1 MSIKKS
7 KIIIISIVAILAL
20 IFLAG
25 GYAVYSKL
33 SKIKTT
39 KIELPDEEIGIQKQE
54 NEEVKN
60 KKDVTS
66 ILLLGLD
73 REEHATDVNMVLTLD
88 DDNKEI
94 RLLSIL
100 RDSYIHY
107 GEDKTNKLN
116 YAINYGGV
124 TNSIK
129 TVNENYGTE
138 IRDYMLIDFDGVMNL
153 VDAMGGVNVN
163 LTSEEIPYIYPNKNL
178 KSGNNVLSGKQ
189 ALSYSRIRR
198 IGTDFQRTQR
208 QRNVINAMY
217 SKVKSLSLGEM
228 NKLLDVA
235 LNNVET
241 SLSYGEILS
250 LGQKIISYGGKE
262 IKQGRVPIDGTWHD
276 DYKELYYLMW
286 DKEPNLKYIRDF
298 IYGE

>member
-1 MSIKKS
+1 MSRKKS

-100 RDSYIHY
+100 RDSYIYY

-163 LTSEEIPYIYPNKNL
+163 LTSEEIPYISPNKNL

-276 DYKELYYLMW
+276 DYKELYYLIW

>member
-1 MSIKKS
+1 MSRKKS

-100 RDSYIHY
+100 RDSYIYY

-163 LTSEEIPYIYPNKNL
+163 LTSEEIPYISPNKNL

>member
-1 MSIKKS
+1 MSRKKS
-7 KIIIISIVAILAL
+7 KIIIISIVTILTL
-20 IFLAG
+20 IFLSG

-33 SKIKTT
+33 AKIKTT
-39 KIELPDEEIGIQKQE
+39 KIELTDAEIGIQKEE

-100 RDSYIHY
+100 RDSYIYY

-138 IRDYMLIDFDGVMNL
+138 IRDYILIDFDGVMNL

-163 LTSEEIPYIYPNKNL
+163 LTSEEIPYISPNKNL
-178 KSGNNVLSGKQ
+178 KPGNNVLSGKQ

-286 DKEPNLKYIRDF
+286 DKEPNLKYVRDF

>member
-1 MSIKKS
+1 MSRKKS

-100 RDSYIHY
+100 RDSYIYY

-138 IRDYMLIDFDGVMNL
+138 IRDYILIDFDGVMNL

-163 LTSEEIPYIYPNKNL
+163 LTSEEIPYISPNKNL

-276 DYKELYYLMW
+276 DYKELYYLIW

>member
-1 MSIKKS
+1 MSRKKS

-100 RDSYIHY
+100 RDSYIYY

-138 IRDYMLIDFDGVMNL
+138 IRDYILIDFDGVMNL

-163 LTSEEIPYIYPNKNL
+163 LTSEEIPYISPNKNL
-178 KSGNNVLSGKQ
+178 KFGNNVLSGKQ

>member
-1 MSIKKS
+1 MSRKKS

-100 RDSYIHY
+100 RDSYIYY

-116 YAINYGGV
+116 YAVNYGGV

-138 IRDYMLIDFDGVMNL
+138 IRDYILIDFDGVMNL

-163 LTSEEIPYIYPNKNL
+163 LTSEEIPYISPNKNL